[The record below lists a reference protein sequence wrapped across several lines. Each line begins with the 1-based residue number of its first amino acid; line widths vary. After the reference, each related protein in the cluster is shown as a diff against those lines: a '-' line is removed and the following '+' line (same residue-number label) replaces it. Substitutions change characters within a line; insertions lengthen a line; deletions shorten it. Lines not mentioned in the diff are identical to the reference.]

1 MEQIIT
7 EDGRV
12 VDNLEDHIKRI
23 GVPEIGLDYHMTSI
37 IGCQSSGKST
47 LLNLLFGTKF
57 ETMDEKR
64 GRQQTTKGIHAAIAV
79 DKPLL
84 VFDVEGCDSR
94 ERGDADAL
102 FERKSSLFALAL
114 SEVMIVNMWESDIG
128 RYNAANLPMLK
139 TVFEVNVQ
147 LFQAQVDSKTT
158 LLFLIRD
165 YTTDNF
171 EALTKNIY
179 NDMNNIWKEINLP
192 PEYKNGQIGDFFDFK
207 FFAIHHMKIQRD
219 IFDKDVEELKG
230 WFLSPEDPNYLFKDK
245 SHKNVPGDGL
255 AQYITQLW
263 DTIYENKE
271 LNIPSQRSMLSHFK
285 CEENV
290 KMLMSDLTEQL
301 NETLSQP
308 LKRKEIINNFKDIC
322 EGPVDNA
329 FKVYKENTWRYI
341 PDVVEDQRKEMQ
353 NQINDFLFPFFTKNV
368 NLMTVKYFDE
378 YCNYTTKLG
387 EHFALKGHWE
397 EDVNKHIDE
406 TLAQID
412 NKVNEMKFPPFEN
425 TWKYDQKLIKTQMVD
440 FMNARKKNLIE
451 DTHQTTTNSV
461 LHTFTDEANEILKD
475 ANEQMWVRLRSLM
488 SKKTVECE
496 NKIKSILS
504 TNAPNDQ
511 VDNNI
516 NKSFEDQALIL
527 VKESAQYILLK
538 MKTAFDRRFKYDNG
552 RPRVWTKDDDV
563 NQIFESSRKAGED
576 VLRLFQFCHLLD
588 PNKKPIKND
597 PLNQILIDQE
607 KYNNILLDYHRI
619 IKHTFEEAK
628 GVIKAQ
634 MAKDQIPP
642 FAWFCLLMI
651 GGDKILKWMTNPL
664 FFTLVLFIG
673 GGYFILNQ
681 LGLWDVAVE
690 AGKKKFQEIVENIK
704 GIRNRGND
712 NEYDEYE
719 EEEEAVEFDIT
730 KAQTMKAKA
739 NLKLNINKKDDNDD
753 KNNDNED
760 INNDNDEEVELVDL
774 NKPLDS
780 LVNPVVPDEPEE
792 TEEDKAMNIL
802 ESKGNNDEQ
811 IEIPMPPSY
820 RQLFVSNHVK
830 FNHSKFDEEEDDDD
844 EGKDKNEE

>member
-7 EDGRV
+7 EDGHIV
-12 VDNLEDHIKRI
+12 PNLDEHIKRI

-79 DKPLL
+79 EKPLL

-192 PEYKNGQIGDFFDFK
+192 PEYQNGQIGDFFDFK

-219 IFDKDVEELKG
+219 IFDQDVERLKG
-230 WFLSPEDPNYLFKDK
+230 WFLDPECPDYLFKDK

-290 KMLMSDLTEQL
+290 KMLMTDLIEQL
-301 NETLSQP
+301 SDQLNQP
-308 LKRKEIINNFKDIC
+308 LKKKEIIPNFRDIC
-322 EGPVDNA
+322 QGPVTKA
-329 FKVYKENTWRYI
+329 FNTYNENTWRYI
-341 PDVVEDQRKEMQ
+341 PEVVEDQRKDMQ
-353 NQINDFLFPFFTKNV
+353 SQMHDFLFPLFTKNV
-368 NLMTVKYFDE
+368 NLMSIKHFDE
-378 YCNYTTKLG
+378 FCDFTTKQG
-387 EHFALKGHWE
+387 DSFVKGGHWE
-397 EDVNKHIDE
+397 GDVMKHMDE
-406 TLAQID
+406 TLKKID
-412 NKVNEMKFPPFEN
+412 DNVEEMKFPPFN
-425 TWKYDQKLIKTQMVD
+425 DTWKYDQKLIKTQMVD
-440 FMNARKKNLIE
+440 FMNTRKKALVE
-451 DTHQTTTNSV
+451 DAHQTIIASV
-461 LHTFTDEANEILKD
+461 LHTFTDKANEILKD
-475 ANEQMWVRLRSLM
+475 ANEQMWVRLRGLM
-488 SKKTVECE
+488 NQDTEE
-496 NKIKSILS
+496 AQNQIQAILS
-504 TNAPNDQ
+504 TNAPNEK
-511 VDNNI
+511 VDPNVH
-516 NKSFEDQALIL
+516 KSFEDQALVL

-538 MKTAFDRRFKYDNG
+538 MKTAFDRHFKYDNG

-576 VLRLFQFCHLLD
+576 VLRLFQFCHLWD
-588 PNKKPIKND
+588 PTKPSIKNN
-597 PLNQILIDQE
+597 PLNQILIEQD
-607 KYNNILLDYHRI
+607 KYGEIIENYHRI
-619 IKHTFEEAK
+619 IKHTYEEAK
-628 GVIKAQ
+628 GVIKTQ
-634 MAKDQIPP
+634 MAQDQIPP

-651 GGDKILKWMTNPL
+651 GGDKILTWMTNPL
-664 FFTLVLFIG
+664 FFTLVLFFG

-690 AGKKKFQEIVENIK
+690 AGKKKFQEIIENIK
-704 GIRNRGND
+704 GIRKGND
-712 NEYDEYE
+712 DYEYE
-719 EEEEAVEFDIT
+719 EEEDEAEKERQV
-730 KAQTMKAKA
+730 
-739 NLKLNINKKDDNDD
+739 KLQAENSSSTNAD
-753 KNNDNED
+753 
-760 INNDNDEEVELVDL
+760 NDNDNNNSNSNIDENDENSELDL

-780 LVNPVVPDEPEE
+780 LVNPVIPDEPAES
-792 TEEDKAMNIL
+792 EDTKKSSIL
-802 ESKGNNDEQ
+802 DKTNSGDDDDGDV
-811 IEIPMPPSY
+811 EIPMPASY
-820 RQLFVSNHVK
+820 KNLFVSQNVS
-830 FNHSKFDEEEDDDD
+830 FNHRKYITSEEEDTEND
-844 EGKDKNEE
+844 EE